1 MHVAYRRKL
10 SISINNLE
18 TKAYLYTSSGI
29 FLSLYNFSSS
39 LVYSSSWVCLLLV
52 QLLGDGL
59 GLHKNTSTCIQLV
72 QEYNLRMF
80 LEWVAVQCNSKTI

>member
-1 MHVAYRRKL
+1 M
-10 SISINNLE
+10 E
-18 TKAYLYTSSGI
+18 FF
-29 FLSLYNFSSS
+29 FLCTTLA
-39 LVYSSSWVCLLLV
+39 LVWFILVPGYVLVLV

-80 LEWVAVQCNSKTI
+80 LEWAAV